1 MRPAAIDCVRR
12 GLRNTRANRELIVV
26 RWLSSLV
33 LVVVL
38 AAGLAPV
45 FLVLGFTAADLP
57 SRPEG
62 WEELGSEMATR
73 ISEASA
79 GLLAAGL
86 AAACIWTLAF
96 VGFCF
101 VQAGTYGVLYAG
113 DRQAPP
119 GLPAESSWFRTYSR
133 ADFSGWGAR
142 LVWRFFWFANL
153 YACLLLVPALLAVLL
168 LAAAAWASAQW
179 GVPAGIGLGCGGAL
193 PLLFALV
200 SLGLWFALAQA
211 DLPREGGGV
220 FSAARRGLRALGRR
234 LGGVLLIVLLMVMAS
249 TAVAIVFAPF
259 SILANVALEGRFA
272 AHLAAR
278 ALLFTVQSLVSSGL
292 SVVLAA
298 SLIALMR
305 GEAEGVK
312 A

>member
-12 GLRNTRANRELIVV
+12 GLRNARANRELIVV

-33 LVVVL
+33 LVVLL
-38 AAGLAPV
+38 AAGLVPA

-101 VQAGTYGVLYAG
+101 VQAGTYGVLFAG

-220 FSAARRGLRALGRR
+220 FSASRRGLRALGRR

-259 SILANVALEGRFA
+259 SSLAIVALEGRLA

-278 ALLFTVQSLVSSGL
+278 ALLFTAQSLVSSGL
-292 SVVLAA
+292 SVALAA

>member
-1 MRPAAIDCVRR
+1 MRLAAIDCVRR
-12 GLRNTRANRELIVV
+12 GLRNARANRELIVV

-33 LVVVL
+33 LVVLL
-38 AAGLAPV
+38 AGGLVPV
-45 FLVLGFTAADLP
+45 FLVLGFTARDLP

-73 ISEASA
+73 LSEASA

-86 AAACIWTLAF
+86 AAACVWTLAF
-96 VGFCF
+96 IGFCF

-119 GLPAESSWFRTYSR
+119 GLPAERGWFRTFTRS
-133 ADFSGWGAR
+133 DFSGWGAR
-142 LVWRFFWFANL
+142 LIWRFFWFANF
-153 YACLLLVPALLAVLL
+153 YACLLLLPALAFVLL
-168 LAAAAWASAQW
+168 IVAAAWASGRW

-200 SLGLWFALAQA
+200 ALGLWFSLAQA
-211 DLPREGGGV
+211 DLPRENGGV
-220 FSAARRGLRALGRR
+220 LASSRRGLRTLSRR
-234 LGGVLLIVLLMVMAS
+234 LGGVLFIVLLTVMAS
-249 TAVAIVFAPF
+249 AAVAIVFAPF
-259 SILANVALEGRFA
+259 SILANVALESRVA
-272 AHLAAR
+272 THLAAR
-278 ALLFTVQSLVSSGL
+278 ALLFAVQSLASSAL

-305 GEAEGVK
+305 AEGEGGK